1 MAFRVF
7 IMLQTAK
14 KGNKTTEESVSA
26 YYSLPTLE
34 KKHIK
39 KVAPRF
45 DLRSLDSKSRVL
57 TITPWDHKCS
67 EDIFSMLSWSSILS
81 FHDYH
86 LEYKHEFLKLQLSL
100 ARNFW
105 PKFLTNP
112 PIFGENS

>member
-39 KVAPRF
+39 KVSPKF

-57 TITPWDHKCS
+57 TITPWDHKCGGG
-67 EDIFSMLSWSSILS
+67 EIPTQLIKAWS
-81 FHDYH
+81 
-86 LEYKHEFLKLQLSL
+86 
-100 ARNFW
+100 NG
-105 PKFLTNP
+105 P
-112 PIFGENS
+112 